1 MLVKVC
7 ALDELEDPDV
17 KVFEAE
23 GTEGIVIK
31 SEGELYACQRYCSHE
46 VFPLEFGLTEGHI
59 LLCSYH
65 HYEFDLR
72 SGEAVLPPGEKGLE
86 IYPVHVENGDV
97 MVELPDPK

>member
-7 ALDELEDPDV
+7 EFDELEDPDV
-17 KVFEAE
+17 KVFEAD
-23 GTEGIVIK
+23 GTEGIVIR

-65 HYEFDLR
+65 HAEFDLR
-72 SGEAVLPPGEKGLE
+72 DGSVICPPADEGLAV
-86 IYPVHVENGDV
+86 YPVYVENGDV
-97 MVELPDPK
+97 MVELPESN